1 MTDKVKLAVHVP
13 ESHADSVRQAIGE
26 AGGGKIG
33 NYSFC
38 SFSVKG
44 TGRFIAEEGS
54 NPNIGSIGKLV

>member
-33 NYSFC
+33 NYSF
-38 SFSVKG
+38 
-44 TGRFIAEEGS
+44 
-54 NPNIGSIGKLV
+54 GKRYRQIYS